1 MTASLASTPTDP
13 AILSPQAVTPG
24 SGKYDDDSSGG
35 SDAPGGAANPGG
47 SGVSGGRCRATRRS
61 FTQGLLTNKKAL
73 AGTAI
78 LLLFIALALLAPVLF
93 PDNPSKITGM
103 ASEEPSAEHW
113 LGTTAKGQ
121 DVLALTIHGARSSL
135 LVGLTVGLASTL
147 IGIVVGLASAYFG
160 KFVDEALS
168 VTTNVFL
175 LLPGLPLLVVLAA
188 FLPPGLGTVIVVL
201 IVTGWAGSARVLRS
215 QALSI
220 RSKDFV
226 AAAVVSGE
234 GPLRIMFREI
244 LPNMASNVMS
254 TLLGCV
260 IFGIGAQ
267 AGLEFLGLGD
277 VSTVSWGTNLYWA
290 GNEGALLTGSW
301 WVFVPSGLCIALV
314 AFALA
319 LINYAVDEVT
329 NPRLRKI
336 RAPKDRVPK
345 TAAHKSGSSHSKA
358 AQ

>member
-1 MTASLASTPTDP
+1 MTTYIHPSPSAADAAVERPTAAP
-13 AILSPQAVTPG
+13 ATGAP
-24 SGKYDDDSSGG
+24 
-35 SDAPGGAANPGG
+35 APGAASAP
-47 SGVSGGRCRATRRS
+47 APRRPR
-61 FTQGLLTNKKAL
+61 QGLIHGLLTNPKAMVG
-73 AGTAI
+73 AAI
-78 LLLFIALALLAPVLF
+78 LLVFIALALLAPVLF
-93 PDNPSKITGM
+93 PGDPSRITDM
-103 ASEEPSAEHW
+103 ASLEPSAEHW

-121 DVLALTIHGARSSL
+121 DVMALTIHGARSSL
-135 LVGLTVGLASTL
+135 LVGLTVGFASTL
-147 IGIVVGLASAYFG
+147 VGILVGLASAYFG
-160 KFVDEALS
+160 KFIDEALS
-168 VTTNVFL
+168 LVTNVFL
-175 LLPGLPLLVVLAA
+175 LLPGLPLLVILAA
-188 FLPPGLGTVIVVL
+188 FLPPGLGTVILVL

-234 GPLRIMFREI
+234 RAGRIMFREI
-244 LPNMASNVMS
+244 LPNMASIVMG
-254 TLLGCV
+254 TLLACV
-260 IFGIGAQ
+260 IYGIGAQ

-277 VSTVSWGTNLYWA
+277 VSTVSWGNNLFWA

-336 RAPKDRVPK
+336 
-345 TAAHKSGSSHSKA
+345 KA
-358 AQ
+358 AKPAAVVGTTARRSTASEGNTAK

>member
-1 MTASLASTPTDP
+1 MTTFIEPSTAAPGP
-13 AILSPQAVTPG
+13 VPQARR
-24 SGKYDDDSSGG
+24 SGKAGK
-35 SDAPGGAANPGG
+35 APRKPNQGL
-47 SGVSGGRCRATRRS
+47 VH
-61 FTQGLLTNKKAL
+61 GLLTNAKAMTG
-73 AGTAI
+73 AGI
-78 LLLFIALALLAPVLF
+78 LLVFIALALLAPVIF
-93 PDNPSKITGM
+93 PGDPSRITDM
-103 ASEEPSAEHW
+103 ASLEPSAEHW

-121 DVLALTIHGARSSL
+121 DVMALTIHGSRSSL
-135 LVGLTVGLASTL
+135 LVGLTVGFASTFV
-147 IGIVVGLASAYFG
+147 GILVGLASAYFG
-160 KFVDEALS
+160 KFIDEALS
-168 VTTNVFL
+168 LVTNVFL
-175 LLPGLPLLVVLAA
+175 LLPGLPLLVILAA

-201 IVTGWAGSARVLRS
+201 IITGWAGSARVLRS

-234 GPLRIMFREI
+234 RAGRIMFREI
-244 LPNMASNVMS
+244 LPNMASIVMG

-260 IFGIGAQ
+260 IYGIGAQ

-277 VSTVSWGTNLYWA
+277 VSTVSWGNNLFWA

-314 AFALA
+314 AFSLA

-336 RAPKDRVPK
+336 KPAKPAAPANPEGS
-345 TAAHKSGSSHSKA
+345 AAK
-358 AQ
+358 

>member
-1 MTASLASTPTDP
+1 MTTLIEPTVELRKTKP
-13 AILSPQAVTPG
+13 
-24 SGKYDDDSSGG
+24 K
-35 SDAPGGAANPGG
+35 
-47 SGVSGGRCRATRRS
+47 
-61 FTQGLLTNKKAL
+61 QGLVHGLFTNTKAMVG
-73 AGTAI
+73 ATI
-78 LLLFIALALLAPVLF
+78 LLIFIALALLAPLLF
-93 PDNPSKITGM
+93 PGDPSRITDM
-103 ASEEPSAEHW
+103 ASLEPSPEHW

-121 DVLALTIHGARSSL
+121 DVLALTVHGSRSSL
-135 LVGLTVGLASTL
+135 LVGLTVGFASTFV
-147 IGIVVGLASAYFG
+147 GILVGLASAYFG
-160 KFVDEALS
+160 KFIDESLS
-168 VTTNVFL
+168 LITNVFL
-175 LLPGLPLLVVLAA
+175 LLPGLPLLVILAA

-201 IVTGWAGSARVLRS
+201 IITGWAGSARVLRS

-234 GPLRIMFREI
+234 RAGRIMFREI
-244 LPNMASNVMS
+244 LPNMASIVMG

-260 IFGIGAQ
+260 IYGIGAQ

-277 VSTVSWGTNLYWA
+277 TSTVSWGNNLFWA

-314 AFALA
+314 AFALS

-336 RAPKDRVPK
+336 KAPKSAAVVVPA
-345 TAAHKSGSSHSKA
+345 TAATTPERSVTK
-358 AQ
+358 

>member
-1 MTASLASTPTDP
+1 MTTLIEPTPELRKTKP
-13 AILSPQAVTPG
+13 
-24 SGKYDDDSSGG
+24 K
-35 SDAPGGAANPGG
+35 
-47 SGVSGGRCRATRRS
+47 
-61 FTQGLLTNKKAL
+61 QGLVHGLFTNTKAMVG
-73 AGTAI
+73 ATI
-78 LLLFIALALLAPVLF
+78 LLIFIALALLAPLLF
-93 PDNPSKITGM
+93 PGDPSRITDM
-103 ASEEPSAEHW
+103 ASLEPSPEHW

-121 DVLALTIHGARSSL
+121 DVLALTVHGSRSSL
-135 LVGLTVGLASTL
+135 LVGLTVGFASTFV
-147 IGIVVGLASAYFG
+147 GILVGLASAYFG
-160 KFVDEALS
+160 KFIDESLS
-168 VTTNVFL
+168 LITNVFL
-175 LLPGLPLLVVLAA
+175 LLPGLPLLVILAA

-201 IVTGWAGSARVLRS
+201 IITGWAGSARVLRS

-234 GPLRIMFREI
+234 RAGRIMFREI
-244 LPNMASNVMS
+244 LPNMASIVMG

-260 IFGIGAQ
+260 IYGIGAQ

-277 VSTVSWGTNLYWA
+277 TSTVSWGNNLFWA

-314 AFALA
+314 AFALS

-336 RAPKDRVPK
+336 KAPKSAAVVVPA
-345 TAAHKSGSSHSKA
+345 TAATTPERSVTK
-358 AQ
+358 

>member
-1 MTASLASTPTDP
+1 MTTLIEPTPELRKTKP
-13 AILSPQAVTPG
+13 
-24 SGKYDDDSSGG
+24 K
-35 SDAPGGAANPGG
+35 
-47 SGVSGGRCRATRRS
+47 
-61 FTQGLLTNKKAL
+61 QGLVHGLFTNTKAMVG
-73 AGTAI
+73 ATI
-78 LLLFIALALLAPVLF
+78 LLIFIALALLAPLLF
-93 PDNPSKITGM
+93 PGDPSRITDM
-103 ASEEPSAEHW
+103 ASLEPSPEHW

-121 DVLALTIHGARSSL
+121 DVLALTVHGSRSSL
-135 LVGLTVGLASTL
+135 LVGLTVGFASTFV
-147 IGIVVGLASAYFG
+147 GILVGLAAAYFG
-160 KFVDEALS
+160 KFIDESLS
-168 VTTNVFL
+168 LITNVFL
-175 LLPGLPLLVVLAA
+175 LLPGLPLLVILAA

-201 IVTGWAGSARVLRS
+201 IITGWAGSARVLRA

-234 GPLRIMFREI
+234 RAGRIMFREI
-244 LPNMASNVMS
+244 LPNMASIVMG

-260 IFGIGAQ
+260 IYGIGAQ

-277 VSTVSWGTNLYWA
+277 TSTVSWGNNLFWA

-314 AFALA
+314 AFALS

-336 RAPKDRVPK
+336 KAPKPAAVVVPA
-345 TAAHKSGSSHSKA
+345 TAASTPERSVTK
-358 AQ
+358 

>member
-1 MTASLASTPTDP
+1 MNQRKP
-13 AILSPQAVTPG
+13 
-24 SGKYDDDSSGG
+24 
-35 SDAPGGAANPGG
+35 N
-47 SGVSGGRCRATRRS
+47 RS
-61 FTQGLLTNKKAL
+61 FIHGLLTNKKAL
-73 AGTAI
+73 LGMSVM
-78 LLLFIALALLAPVLF
+78 LVFIVLALLAPVLF
-93 PDNPSKITGM
+93 PGDPSRITAM
-103 ASEEPSAEHW
+103 ASMEPDAEHL

-135 LVGLTVGLASTL
+135 LVGLTVGFASTF
-147 IGIVVGLASAYFG
+147 IGILVGLASAYFG
-160 KFVDEALS
+160 KFIDEALS
-168 VTTNVFL
+168 LVTNVFL
-175 LLPGLPLLVVLAA
+175 LLPGLPLLVILAA
-188 FLPPGLGTVIVVL
+188 FLPPGLGTVILVL

-234 GPLRIMFREI
+234 SAGRIMFREI
-244 LPNMASNVMS
+244 LPNMASIVMG
-254 TLLGCV
+254 TLLACV
-260 IFGIGAQ
+260 IYGIGAQ

-277 VSTVSWGTNLYWA
+277 VSTVSWGNNLFWA

-301 WVFVPSGLCIALV
+301 WVFVPSGVCIALV

-336 RAPKDRVPK
+336 RKPMTPTPATSSPTEPTLERS
-345 TAAHKSGSSHSKA
+345 AAK
-358 AQ
+358 

>member
-1 MTASLASTPTDP
+1 MTTLIESTPELRKTKP
-13 AILSPQAVTPG
+13 
-24 SGKYDDDSSGG
+24 K
-35 SDAPGGAANPGG
+35 
-47 SGVSGGRCRATRRS
+47 
-61 FTQGLLTNKKAL
+61 QGLVHGLFTNTKAMVG
-73 AGTAI
+73 ATI
-78 LLLFIALALLAPVLF
+78 LLIFIALALLAPLLF
-93 PDNPSKITGM
+93 PGDPSRITDM
-103 ASEEPSAEHW
+103 ASLEPSPEHW

-121 DVLALTIHGARSSL
+121 DVLALTVHGSRSSL
-135 LVGLTVGLASTL
+135 LVGLTVGFASTFV
-147 IGIVVGLASAYFG
+147 GILVGLASAYFG
-160 KFVDEALS
+160 KFIDESLS
-168 VTTNVFL
+168 LITNVFL
-175 LLPGLPLLVVLAA
+175 LLPGLPLLVILAA

-201 IVTGWAGSARVLRS
+201 IITGWAGSARVLRS

-234 GPLRIMFREI
+234 RAGRIMFREI
-244 LPNMASNVMS
+244 LPNMASIVMG

-260 IFGIGAQ
+260 IYGIGAQ

-277 VSTVSWGTNLYWA
+277 TSTVSWGNNLFWA

-314 AFALA
+314 AFALS

-336 RAPKDRVPK
+336 KAPKSAAVVVPA
-345 TAAHKSGSSHSKA
+345 TAATTPERSVTK
-358 AQ
+358 

>member
-1 MTASLASTPTDP
+1 MTTLIEPTVELRKTKP
-13 AILSPQAVTPG
+13 
-24 SGKYDDDSSGG
+24 K
-35 SDAPGGAANPGG
+35 
-47 SGVSGGRCRATRRS
+47 
-61 FTQGLLTNKKAL
+61 QGLVHGLFTNTKAMVG
-73 AGTAI
+73 ATI
-78 LLLFIALALLAPVLF
+78 LLIFIALALLAPLLF
-93 PDNPSKITGM
+93 PGDPSRITDM
-103 ASEEPSAEHW
+103 ASLEPSPEHW

-121 DVLALTIHGARSSL
+121 DVLALTVHGSRSSL
-135 LVGLTVGLASTL
+135 LVGLTVGFASTFV
-147 IGIVVGLASAYFG
+147 GILVGLASAYFG
-160 KFVDEALS
+160 KFIDESLS
-168 VTTNVFL
+168 LITNVFL
-175 LLPGLPLLVVLAA
+175 LLPGLPLLVILAA

-201 IVTGWAGSARVLRS
+201 IITGWAGSARVLRS

-234 GPLRIMFREI
+234 HAGRIMFREI
-244 LPNMASNVMS
+244 LPNMASIVMG

-260 IFGIGAQ
+260 IYGIGAQ

-277 VSTVSWGTNLYWA
+277 TSTVSWGNNLFWA

-314 AFALA
+314 AFALS

-336 RAPKDRVPK
+336 KAPKPAAVVVPA
-345 TAAHKSGSSHSKA
+345 TAATTPERSVTK
-358 AQ
+358 

>member
-1 MTASLASTPTDP
+1 MTTLIEPTVELRKTKP
-13 AILSPQAVTPG
+13 
-24 SGKYDDDSSGG
+24 K
-35 SDAPGGAANPGG
+35 
-47 SGVSGGRCRATRRS
+47 
-61 FTQGLLTNKKAL
+61 QGLVHGLFTNTKAMVG
-73 AGTAI
+73 ATI
-78 LLLFIALALLAPVLF
+78 LLIFIALALLAPFLF
-93 PDNPSKITGM
+93 PGDPSRITDM
-103 ASEEPSAEHW
+103 ASLEPSPEHW

-121 DVLALTIHGARSSL
+121 DVLALTVHGSRSSL
-135 LVGLTVGLASTL
+135 LVGLTVGFASTFV
-147 IGIVVGLASAYFG
+147 GILVGLASAYFG
-160 KFVDEALS
+160 KFIDESLS
-168 VTTNVFL
+168 LITNVFL
-175 LLPGLPLLVVLAA
+175 LLPGLPLLVILAA

-201 IVTGWAGSARVLRS
+201 IITGWAGSARVLRS

-234 GPLRIMFREI
+234 RAGRIMFREI
-244 LPNMASNVMS
+244 LPNMASIVMG

-260 IFGIGAQ
+260 IYGIGAQ

-277 VSTVSWGTNLYWA
+277 TSTVSWGNNLFWA

-314 AFALA
+314 AFALS

-336 RAPKDRVPK
+336 KAPKSAAAVVPA
-345 TAAHKSGSSHSKA
+345 TAATTPERSVTK
-358 AQ
+358 

>member
-1 MTASLASTPTDP
+1 MNQRKP
-13 AILSPQAVTPG
+13 
-24 SGKYDDDSSGG
+24 
-35 SDAPGGAANPGG
+35 N
-47 SGVSGGRCRATRRS
+47 RS
-61 FTQGLLTNKKAL
+61 FIHGLLTNKKAL
-73 AGTAI
+73 LGMSVM
-78 LLLFIALALLAPVLF
+78 LVFIVLALLAPVLF
-93 PDNPSKITGM
+93 PGDPSRITAM
-103 ASEEPSAEHW
+103 ASMEPDAEHL

-135 LVGLTVGLASTL
+135 LVGLTVGFASTF
-147 IGIVVGLASAYFG
+147 IGILVGLASAYFG
-160 KFVDEALS
+160 KFIDEALS
-168 VTTNVFL
+168 LVTNVFL
-175 LLPGLPLLVVLAA
+175 LLPGLPLLVILAA
-188 FLPPGLGTVIVVL
+188 FLPPGLGTVILVL

-234 GPLRIMFREI
+234 RAGRIMFREI
-244 LPNMASNVMS
+244 LPNMASIVMG
-254 TLLGCV
+254 TLLACV
-260 IFGIGAQ
+260 IYGIGAQ

-277 VSTVSWGTNLYWA
+277 VSTVSWGNNLFWA

-301 WVFVPSGLCIALV
+301 WVFVPSGVCIALV

-336 RAPKDRVPK
+336 RKPMTPTPATSSPAEPALERS
-345 TAAHKSGSSHSKA
+345 AAK
-358 AQ
+358 

>member
-1 MTASLASTPTDP
+1 MTIFTGPTPAAESTGTDDTTT
-13 AILSPQAVTPG
+13 VPG
-24 SGKYDDDSSGG
+24 
-35 SDAPGGAANPGG
+35 
-47 SGVSGGRCRATRRS
+47 TRRPTARKTS
-61 FTQGLLTNKKAL
+61 IRPGKRRQGFVHGLLGNPKAL
-73 AGTAI
+73 TGSVI
-78 LLLFIALALLAPVLF
+78 LLAFILLALLAPVLF
-93 PDNPSKITGM
+93 PGDPSRITDM
-103 ASEEPSAEHW
+103 ASLEPSFDHW

-121 DVLALTIHGARSSL
+121 DVMALTIHGARSSL
-135 LVGLTVGLASTL
+135 LVGLTVGLASTFV
-147 IGIVVGLASAYFG
+147 GILVGLASAYFG

-168 VTTNVFL
+168 LVTNIFL
-175 LLPGLPLLVVLAA
+175 LLPGLPLLVILAA

-201 IVTGWAGSARVLRS
+201 IITGWAGSARVLRS

-226 AAAVVSGE
+226 AASVVSGE
-234 GPLRIMFREI
+234 GALRIMFREI
-244 LPNMASNVMS
+244 LPNMASIVMG

-260 IFGIGAQ
+260 IYGIGAQ

-277 VSTVSWGTNLYWA
+277 TSTVSWGNNLFWA

-314 AFALA
+314 AFSLA

-336 RAPKDRVPK
+336 
-345 TAAHKSGSSHSKA
+345 KA
-358 AQ
+358 AKPARTQRSAS

>member
-1 MTASLASTPTDP
+1 MTTLIEPTVELRKSKP
-13 AILSPQAVTPG
+13 
-24 SGKYDDDSSGG
+24 K
-35 SDAPGGAANPGG
+35 
-47 SGVSGGRCRATRRS
+47 
-61 FTQGLLTNKKAL
+61 QGLVHGLFTNTKAMVG
-73 AGTAI
+73 ATI
-78 LLLFIALALLAPVLF
+78 LLIFIALALLAPLLF
-93 PDNPSKITGM
+93 PGDPSRITDM
-103 ASEEPSAEHW
+103 ASLEPSPEHW

-121 DVLALTIHGARSSL
+121 DVLALTVHGSRSSL
-135 LVGLTVGLASTL
+135 LVGLTVGFASTFV
-147 IGIVVGLASAYFG
+147 GILVGLASAYFG
-160 KFVDEALS
+160 KFIDESLS
-168 VTTNVFL
+168 LITNVFL
-175 LLPGLPLLVVLAA
+175 LLPGLPLLVILAA

-201 IVTGWAGSARVLRS
+201 IITGWAGSARVLRS

-234 GPLRIMFREI
+234 RAGRIMFREI
-244 LPNMASNVMS
+244 LPNMASIVMG

-260 IFGIGAQ
+260 IYGIGAQ

-277 VSTVSWGTNLYWA
+277 TSTVSWGNNLFWA

-314 AFALA
+314 AFALS

-336 RAPKDRVPK
+336 KAPKSAAVVVPA
-345 TAAHKSGSSHSKA
+345 TAATTPERSVTK
-358 AQ
+358 